1 MAPAAVAAPAV
12 EATAPTMEAASAAV
26 EAAKA
31 GLSSGCV
38 GSRTP
43 SMAEP
48 TESAGMRSCR
58 WVRGVGSVKSLVPRT
73 TSAIKIAAMI
83 EVCSTR
89 MKTVA
94 IDDTPA
100 M

>member
-12 EATAPTMEAASAAV
+12 ESSTPAV

-43 SMAEP
+43 SMAEA
-48 TESAGMRSCR
+48 TEGAGMRSCLV
-58 WVRGVGSVKSLVPRT
+58 VRSVGPMKSLLSSK
-73 TSAIKIAAMI
+73 TS
-83 EVCSTR
+83 VT
-89 MKTVA
+89 
-94 IDDTPA
+94 
-100 M
+100 

>member
-12 EATAPTMEAASAAV
+12 ESSTPAV

-43 SMAEP
+43 SVAEP
-48 TESAGMRSCR
+48 TECAGMRSCLC
-58 WVRGVGSVKSLVPRT
+58 VRTVVPAKSLMPSRT
-73 TSAIKIAAMI
+73 SVT
-83 EVCSTR
+83 
-89 MKTVA
+89 
-94 IDDTPA
+94 
-100 M
+100 